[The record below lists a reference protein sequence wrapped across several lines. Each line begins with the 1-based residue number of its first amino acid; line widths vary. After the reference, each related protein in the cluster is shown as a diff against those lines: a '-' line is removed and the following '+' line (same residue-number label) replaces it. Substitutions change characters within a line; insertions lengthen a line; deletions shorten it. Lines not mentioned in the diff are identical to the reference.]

1 MTDSET
7 ISAIIG
13 QVIHRRRRHGCEGR
27 LLAIIIIII
36 RGGGYAYR
44 TCLDREF
51 VVKEIHLVVGVSKAR
66 DYCV

>member
-13 QVIHRRRRHGCEGR
+13 QVIHRRRRHGCEGK
-27 LLAIIIIII
+27 LLAIIII
-36 RGGGYAYR
+36 RGEGYVYR

-66 DYCV
+66 DYGV